1 MAPGSSVVINR
12 PSVIFD
18 TQGEETVVIDL
29 GTGRYFRLDGPSTRV
44 WRLFE
49 GAVEP
54 RALVEASDDPST
66 VGPQIERIVAELRD
80 AGLLRAA
87 TDDDPGAAVEPWT
100 FDGFTLEV
108 FTDLEDILG
117 LDPIHEVDA
126 ERGWP
131 HVDDR

>member
-1 MAPGSSVVINR
+1 MASGSAVVINR

-29 GTGRYFRLDGPSTRV
+29 ATGRYYRLDGPSTRV

-49 GAVEP
+49 GAVELP
-54 RALVEASDDPST
+54 ALAEASGDAST
-66 VGPQIERIVAELRD
+66 VRPRLERVVEELRD
-80 AGLLRAA
+80 AGLLRPAN
-87 TDDDPGAAVEPWT
+87 DDDAAGAIEPWT

-108 FTDLEDILG
+108 FTDLEDILC

-131 HVDDR
+131 HASDR